1 MAKPKGYYSPEAIQA
16 RQQTEVDAY
25 NRQQEE
31 VKKKVEQPAQ
41 PSTLSG
47 DKQGGY
53 NIAPPTG
60 GTGEFQVTPPNGELE
75 WDYKT
80 AETDLGGRPA
90 QTRNFFGLDIKPQGF
105 DPQGKPYFGGG
116 FNGWMKK
123 WAYNFS
129 EEAASKEDS
138 DESWKMFWETAS
150 EFSKSVVTPL
160 EKNATQEQINTRS
173 KEQTSLFLQGA
184 AQLFDA
190 VGKKAESSK
199 ASGILTPIVRFTNT
213 AVGMTLEA
221 FSMPAEG
228 VERALSTSRAMRE
241 YANANSTLP
250 TLDFFDDADD
260 AVFESNRPVYAK
272 QAEER
277 VGLRSEAAEIAT
289 RAFLVPLQMYDAFRF
304 MTAPGTMK
312 EKQDALAAGWT
323 EGRMLYTELYKPAIR
338 EEYLKRVQAG
348 EDPELLTMEL
358 EDPWVEAIG
367 EIILDPLNFIGASGK
382 AAKAGETALEAAKAT
397 SKSGLLA
404 IPEFADELAALGKA
418 SSEADSIKA
427 MTKIEDRIIEAVS
440 ETGRAIESAQSWKA
454 VELTPAGNRFRQTR
468 NVSNYLNNIVQGV
481 RNGGGDANEVMD
493 FVNALVKRASGDRNA
508 IKESIAAISHSKF
521 QALAYNQTALDTG
534 YMLKKL
540 MGDGDT
546 LVKAL
551 NNSTGNWD
559 DLVRI
564 LDDKIKDSVKF
575 AFPDVSEMSK
585 AADKV
590 KEVGE
595 LADPKTKALAEKY
608 AEFVKTNPGVA
619 KWQKVQTFAEQA
631 LKPINGF
638 LANSYFSLSYG
649 YAFRNFMQNMVT
661 LWADDGILLTKEAF
675 AEFSKSGIKTP
686 RLDDAIIKS
695 IGYIPESLK
704 GKTLTQSV
712 TEGSLLKKMFGK
724 LNEWGY
730 SPAALA
736 DAAEVYAG
744 KMIFMKKYRAS
755 MDKIMK
761 PGALLPDLATW
772 EKAGFS
778 SSQVDDFT
786 DILRANHY
794 NEADAVSAFTKK
806 YGNGTVDKWRQLDW
820 VNADVKKGLQEYD
833 TLWDDIVNL
842 TNKEGVSQSEI
853 LDAIDELKI
862 KVKKNANK
870 AASEP
875 SRMSDANPVW
885 KDISNARDQ
894 AGKFADEVD
903 DNKLQTLTTQ
913 FDRVAAEFNDT
924 LNEVARKMYK
934 DPEAQPLIARIQ
946 DFTSN
951 KNRQAL
957 NEVVR
962 GKVDELREWTLQIY
976 KDKKTNAFDLWDEAV
991 LGKRPAGVSREML
1004 HEAIWNRFR
1013 NERMSTWGSYFK
1025 QYIDQ
1030 AGALAAE
1037 TGQTELFAKAKQS
1050 LLELQQYRDY
1060 VYNKKGIF
1068 TNPPSINPAKVGE
1081 AANANNIRSIANTY
1095 GLPSMSASG
1104 KPTDKQLLNII
1115 NKYAPPPQVD
1125 VIQEVAKAQDAV
1137 AEVKPVLT
1145 IDEAA
1150 RKRDLEDLKNTDFFK
1165 KLQEDVKKYRK
1176 DKPVQPSNIEAK
1188 ALETKVVQAQGDA
1201 PTSAGKL
1208 DLNINQ
1214 EQRARDLEDIK
1225 NTDFFKDLQ
1234 EQVKKYRKDKPK
1246 KVATEAPIPEV
1257 GTPRYTRLEDVP
1269 PMDAEKAIAKYQ
1281 GQEYKGFFEKQ
1292 GDTYTPK
1299 PVTEGVAVP
1308 PPRDPNT
1315 SPGSHVFTES
1325 RQGTLDALDHVR
1337 NGIVERWGLRAPAG
1351 ADMDAFKQI
1360 TKELPERMTI
1370 ARSQSQIVAEKFRD
1384 FALLPYGETKN
1395 MDFAMSLVYPYQFW
1409 YSRSYK
1415 NWMQRAFMT
1424 NPEIISRYANL
1435 KEAMASQQRDLP
1447 DWWKSQVNVSGL
1459 LGIETDNP
1467 VYINLEATLFPLYG
1481 LTGVDFND
1489 PVKRSNW
1496 FTSTLDDMGK
1506 FGPSVWAPIQWAT
1519 AAYLYANGEKEAAS
1533 RWGSRMIPQTAT
1545 VKSISSYFGTPI
1557 EIDPMVQMFSGNG
1570 LMDTKASDPY
1580 EEGRIARALS
1590 AMEGE
1595 GQYTKEQL
1603 MDAMYSQKGEI
1614 WDEAY
1619 RRAVQERAP
1628 GQLSSFFLG
1637 VGFKGRSQSDIKID
1651 QFYADYS
1658 RLKNLFYS
1666 NHITKEQYQNSMNEM
1681 SNNYEFMDMLLLSRR
1696 AGDGRDAAYAYNIIA
1711 RLPPGMSTE
1720 MLEMAG
1726 IDPRTAEKF
1735 YDSGGKLESMPE
1747 TERQRFLAGIM
1758 DMAALLKMPNDAT
1771 RQEWTLAKQTYAKMT
1786 AELAM
1791 QYGEDIQDKISAY
1804 YDLDTNKQ
1812 KAYLEAYPEVKAA
1825 MEAQTAYIANTPVL
1839 SAYYG
1844 GIEITTRF
1852 YENQMYD
1859 QLEQEFG
1866 ADIQDKME
1874 QYYFLK
1880 DNLQNAEAKAFYN
1893 ANNLKAYE
1901 TRKKALRVEYEK
1913 QIMAAANQIP
1923 EAEGYGVRPE
1933 FSPETGIQQDMYQL
1947 ATTDQQAQMAQNIFS
1962 QLSPAVQSL
1971 LQQSFQTGD
1980 PVPSAV
1986 LRQVKFIANKYGMS
2000 EYDAMRLLGVEIGN

>member
-1 MAKPKGYYSPEAIQA
+1 MAKPKGYYSAEAIQA
-16 RQQTEVDAY
+16 RQQVQVDEY
-25 NRQQEE
+25 NRQQAEQ
-31 VKKKVEQPAQ
+31 KKVEQKTQQP
-41 PSTLSG
+41 PSTMSG

-60 GTGEFQVTPPNGELE
+60 GTGEFQVTPPKGQLE

-80 AETDLGGRPA
+80 AQTDLSGKPV
-90 QTRNFFGLDIKPQGF
+90 QTRSFFGLDIKPQGF
-105 DPQGKPYFGGG
+105 DPLGKPYFGGG

-129 EEAASKEDS
+129 EEAATKEDS
-138 DESWKMFWETAS
+138 DESWKMFWETSAQ
-150 EFSKSVVTPL
+150 FSQNVTKPL
-160 EKNATQEQINTRS
+160 DKNATQEQKTARAQ
-173 KEQTSLFLQGA
+173 EQGSLFLQGA
-184 AQLFDA
+184 SQLFSSI
-190 VGKKAESSK
+190 GKEAESSK
-199 ASGILTPIVRFTNT
+199 AGSVLTPIVRSVNT
-213 AVGMTLEA
+213 LVGMTLEA

-228 VERALSTSRAMRE
+228 VERALATSRAMRE

-250 TLDFFDDADD
+250 TLDFFDDEDE
-260 AVFESNRPVYAK
+260 AVFESNRPIYAK

-289 RAFLVPLQMYDAFRF
+289 RAFVPILQMYDAFRF
-304 MTAPGTMK
+304 ATAPGTLK

-323 EGRMLYTELYKPAIR
+323 EGRMLYSELYKPAIR
-338 EEYLKRVQAG
+338 EEFLQRVQAG

-404 IPEFADELAALGKA
+404 VPEFADELAALGKA
-418 SSEADSIKA
+418 STEADSIKA
-427 MTKIEDRIIEAVS
+427 MTKIEDRIIQAVS
-440 ETGRAIESAQSWKA
+440 ETGRAVDSAQSWKA
-454 VELTPAGNRFRQTR
+454 TALTPTGNRFRQTR
-468 NVSNYLNNIVQGV
+468 DVSNYLNNIIQGV
-481 RNGGGDANEVMD
+481 RNSGGDANEIMD

-521 QALAYNQTALDTG
+521 QALAYNQTAFDVG
-534 YMLKKL
+534 HMLKKL
-540 MGDGDT
+540 TGDGDS
-546 LVKAL
+546 LIKAL

-559 DLVRI
+559 DLIRT
-564 LDDKIKDSVKF
+564 LDDKMKDAIKFS
-575 AFPDVSEMSK
+575 FPDVSEMSK

-619 KWQKVQTFAEQA
+619 KWQKVQSVAELA

-675 AEFSKSGIKTP
+675 GEFSKTGFKTP
-686 RLDDAIIKS
+686 KLDEAIIKS
-695 IGYIPESLK
+695 LGYMPESLK
-704 GKTLTQSV
+704 GKTLTKSL
-712 TEGSLLKKMFGK
+712 TEDSLLKKMFGK

-744 KMIFMKKYRAS
+744 KMIFVKKYRAS

-772 EKAGFS
+772 QKAGFAE
-778 SSQVDDFT
+778 SQVNDFV

-794 NEADAVSAFTKK
+794 NEADAVAAFTKK

-842 TNKEGVSQSEI
+842 TNKDGASQSEI

-870 AASEP
+870 AAKEP
-875 SRMSDANPVW
+875 SRMSDADPMW
-885 KDISNARDQ
+885 RGISDAREQ
-894 AGKFADEVD
+894 AGKYADEAS
-903 DNKLQTLTTQ
+903 DNKLQTLKTQ
-913 FDRVAAEFNDT
+913 FDRLAAEFNDAMNT
-924 LNEVARKMYK
+924 AASKMK
-934 DPEAQPLIARIQ
+934 GNPDAQPLIARLQ

-957 NEVVR
+957 NEVVTK
-962 GKVDELREWTLQIY
+962 KVDELREWTLAIY
-976 KDKKTNAFDLWDEAV
+976 KDKKTNAFDLWDEAI
-991 LGKRPAGVSREML
+991 LGKRPAGVSREQL

-1013 NERMSTWGSYFK
+1013 DERSSVWGDYFK

-1030 AGALAAE
+1030 ASALAAE
-1037 TGQTELFAKAKQS
+1037 TGQTELFAKAKQA
-1050 LLELQQYRDY
+1050 LMELQQYRDY
-1060 VYNKKGIF
+1060 VYNGKGIH
-1068 TNPPSINPAKVGE
+1068 TKPPVINPAKVGDT
-1081 AANANNIRSIANTY
+1081 ANANNIRSIANTY
-1095 GLPSMSASG
+1095 GLPSMSANG
-1104 KPTDKQLLNII
+1104 KPTDNQLLNII
-1115 NKYAPPPQVD
+1115 NKYAPPPQAD
-1125 VIQEVAKAQDAV
+1125 VIQDVAKAQDVV
-1137 AEVKPVLT
+1137 AETKPVLA

-1150 RKRDLEDLKNTDFFK
+1150 RKKDVEDLKNTEFFK
-1165 KLQEDVKKYRK
+1165 KLKEDVQKYRK
-1176 DKPVQPSNIEAK
+1176 DKPAQKSNYEAIAAKTEIIQP
-1188 ALETKVVQAQGDA
+1188 QGDVQI
-1201 PTSAGKL
+1201 SGGKL

-1214 EQRARDLEDIK
+1214 EQRARDVAEIK
-1225 NTDFFKDLQ
+1225 NSDYFKNLKK
-1234 EQVKKYRKDKPK
+1234 QVEESRRNKPK
-1246 KVATEAPIPEV
+1246 KVEAAAPKIHDV
-1257 GTPRYTRLEDVP
+1257 ATPRYSRLEDVP
-1269 PMDAEKAIAKYQ
+1269 PMDAEKAIAKHQ
-1281 GQEYKGFFEKQ
+1281 GQEYKGFFEKN

-1299 PVTEGVAVP
+1299 PVTEGIAVP

-1315 SPGSHVFTES
+1315 SPGSHVFTEG

-1337 NGIVERWGLRAPAG
+1337 NGIIERWGLRAPAG
-1351 ADMDAFKQI
+1351 ADMDAFKQL

-1481 LTGVDFND
+1481 LTGTDFND
-1489 PVKRSNW
+1489 PVKRTNW

-1506 FGPSVWAPIQWAT
+1506 FGPSVWAPYQWAT

-1533 RWGSRMIPQTAT
+1533 RWGSRLIPQTAT

-1590 AMEGE
+1590 AMESE
-1595 GQYTKEQL
+1595 GKYTKEEL

-1637 VGFKGRSQSDIKID
+1637 VGFKGRSQSDIQID

-1666 NHITKEQYQNSMNEM
+1666 NHVTKEQYQNSMNEM
-1681 SNNYEFMDMLLLSRR
+1681 RNTYPFMDMLLLSRR
-1696 AGDGRDAAYAYNIIA
+1696 AGDGRDAAYAYNIIS
-1711 RLPPGMSTE
+1711 RLPPGMSKE

-1735 YDSGGKLESMPE
+1735 YESGGKLESMPE

-1758 DMAALLKMPNDAT
+1758 DMAAVLKMPDGAT
-1771 RQEWTLAKQTYAKMT
+1771 RQEWTLAKQTYAKMN
-1786 AELAM
+1786 EQLA
-1791 QYGEDIQDKISAY
+1791 QTFGEDIQDKISAFY
-1804 YDLDTNKQ
+1804 ELDSVKRD
-1812 KAYLEAYPEVKAA
+1812 AYLEAFPEVKQA
-1825 MEAQTAYIANTPVL
+1825 MEAQTAYIANTPIL
-1839 SAYYG
+1839 STYYG
-1844 GIEITTRF
+1844 GLEITTRF

-1866 ADIQDKME
+1866 LDIQEKME
-1874 QYYFLK
+1874 QYYALK

-1893 ANNLKAYE
+1893 ANNLRAYE
-1901 TRKKALRVEYEK
+1901 ARKKELRIEVEK

-1933 FSPETGIQQDMYQL
+1933 FSPEYGIQEDLYQL
-1947 ATTDQQAQMAQNIFS
+1947 ATTDQQAQTAQEIFN
-1962 QLSPAVQSL
+1962 QLSPAVQTL
-1971 LQQSFQTGD
+1971 LQESLQSGEQ
-1980 PVPSAV
+1980 VPSAV
-1986 LRQVKFIANKYGMS
+1986 LRQIKFIANKYGLS
-2000 EYDAMRLLGVEIGN
+2000 EYEAMRIMRIEQ

>member
-1 MAKPKGYYSPEAIQA
+1 MAKKPSGYYSPEAIQA
-16 RQQTEVDAY
+16 RQQVQVDEY
-25 NRQQEE
+25 NRQQAE
-31 VKKKVEQPAQ
+31 VKKKVEQPS
-41 PSTLSG
+41 STMSG
-47 DKQGGY
+47 DKQG
-53 NIAPPTG
+53 NTITPPTG
-60 GTGEFQVTPPNGELE
+60 GTGEFQVTPPDGKLE

-80 AETDLGGRPA
+80 AQTDLSGKPV
-90 QTRNFFGLDIKPQGF
+90 QTRSFFGLDIKPQGF
-105 DPQGKPYFGGG
+105 DPQGNPYFGGG

-129 EEAASKEDS
+129 EEAATKEDAE
-138 DESWKMFWETAS
+138 ESWKMFWETSAQLS
-150 EFSKSVVTPL
+150 QNVTTFD
-160 EKNATQEQINTRS
+160 KNATQEQKRAQTQ
-173 KEQTSLFLQGA
+173 EQGYLFLQGA
-184 AQLFDA
+184 SQLFESI
-190 VGKKAESSK
+190 GKSAESSK
-199 ASGILTPIVRFTNT
+199 ASSILTPIVRSVNT
-213 AVGMTLEA
+213 LVGMTLEV

-228 VERALSTSRAMRE
+228 VERSLATSRAMRE

-250 TLDFFDDADD
+250 TLDFFDDEDE
-260 AVFESNRPVYAK
+260 AVFESNRPAYAK

-289 RAFLVPLQMYDAFRF
+289 RAFVPILQMYDAFRF
-304 MTAPGTMK
+304 ATAPGTLK

-323 EGRMLYTELYKPAIR
+323 EGRMLYSELYKPAIR

-367 EIILDPLNFIGASGK
+367 EVILDPLNFIGAGGK

-404 IPEFADELAALGKA
+404 VPEFADELAALGKA

-427 MTKIEDRIIEAVS
+427 MTKIEDRIIQAVS

-481 RNGGGDANEVMD
+481 RNSGGDANEIMD

-521 QALAYNQTALDTG
+521 QALAYNQTAFDTG
-534 YMLKKL
+534 HMLNKL
-540 MGDGDT
+540 LGDGDT
-546 LVKAL
+546 LIKAL
-551 NNSTGNWD
+551 NNSTGDWS
-559 DLVRI
+559 DLTRI

-595 LADPKTKALAEKY
+595 LADPKTKVLAERY
-608 AEFVKTNPGVA
+608 NEFVKTNPGVA
-619 KWQKVQTFAEQA
+619 RWQKVQTFAEQA

-675 AEFSKSGIKTP
+675 GEFSKSGIKTP

-772 EKAGFS
+772 NKAGFAE
-778 SSQVDDFT
+778 SQVNDFV

-870 AASEP
+870 AATEP
-875 SRMSDANPVW
+875 SRMDNSNPVW

-894 AGKFADEVD
+894 AGKFADDVD

-924 LNEVARKMYK
+924 LNEVAKKMRG
-934 DPEAQPLIARIQ
+934 DPEMQPLIARIQ

-962 GKVDELREWTLQIY
+962 GKTEELRQWTVNIY
-976 KDKKTNAFDLWDEAV
+976 DSKKNAFDLWDEAV
-991 LGKRPAGVSREML
+991 LGKRPAGVSRRQL
-1004 HEAIWNRFR
+1004 HRAIWDRFFS
-1013 NERMSTWGSYFK
+1013 ERMSTWGEYFK
-1025 QYIDQ
+1025 KYTDQ
-1030 AGALAAE
+1030 ASALATE
-1037 TGQTELFAKAKQS
+1037 TGQTELFGKAKQA

-1060 VYNKKGIF
+1060 VYNGKGIH
-1068 TNPPSINPAKVGE
+1068 TKPPTINPAKVGD
-1081 AANANNIRSIANTY
+1081 AANANNIRSVANTY
-1095 GLPSMSASG
+1095 GLPSMSANG
-1104 KPTDKQLLNII
+1104 KPTDNQLLNII
-1115 NKYAPPPQVD
+1115 NKYAPPQVD
-1125 VIQEVAKAQDAV
+1125 VVQEVAKVQDAA

-1201 PTSAGKL
+1201 PTTAGKL

-1225 NTDFFKDLQ
+1225 SSDFYKKLKEDVQ
-1234 EQVKKYRKDKPK
+1234 KYRKDKPK
-1246 KVATEAPIPEV
+1246 VEAPKIQEAAPLEV
-1257 GTPRYTRLEDVP
+1257 GTPRYSRLEDVP
-1269 PMDAEKAIAKYQ
+1269 PMDAERAIAKHQ

-1299 PVTEGVAVP
+1299 PVTEGIAVP

-1315 SPGSHVFTES
+1315 SPGSHVFTEG

-1351 ADMDAFKQI
+1351 ADMDAFKQL
-1360 TKELPERMTI
+1360 TKELPERMTV

-1447 DWWKSQVNVSGL
+1447 DWWKSQVNVSGM

-1533 RWGSRMIPQTAT
+1533 RWGSRLIPQTAT

-1557 EIDPMVQMFSGNG
+1557 EIDPMIQLFSGNG
-1570 LMDTKASDPY
+1570 LFDTKASDPY

-1590 AMEGE
+1590 AMESE
-1595 GQYTKEQL
+1595 GKYTKEEL

-1619 RRAVQERAP
+1619 QRAVNERAG

-1637 VGFKGRSQSDIKID
+1637 VGFKGRSQSDIQID

-1666 NHITKEQYQNSMNEM
+1666 DHVTKEQYQNSMNEM
-1681 SNNYEFMDMLLLSRR
+1681 RNTYPFMDMLLLSRR
-1696 AGDGRDAAYAYNIIA
+1696 AGDGRDAAYAYNVIS
-1711 RLPPGMSTE
+1711 RLPPGMSKE

-1735 YDSGGKLESMPE
+1735 YESGGKLDSMPE

-1771 RQEWTLAKQTYAKMT
+1771 RQEWTLAKQTYSKMN
-1786 AELAM
+1786 ELLA
-1791 QYGEDIQDKISAY
+1791 QKYGEDIQDKISAY

-1812 KAYLEAYPEVKAA
+1812 KAYLEAYPEVKEA
-1825 MEAQTAYIANTPVL
+1825 MDAQTAYIANTPIL
-1839 SAYYG
+1839 SSYYG
-1844 GIEITTRF
+1844 GLQITTRF

-1866 ADIQDKME
+1866 ADIQEKME

-1913 QIMAAANQIP
+1913 QIMAAASQIP

-1933 FSPETGIQQDMYQL
+1933 FSPETGIQEDMYQL
-1947 ATTDQQAQMAQNIFS
+1947 ATTDQQAEMAQNIFT
-1962 QLSPAVQSL
+1962 QLSPAVQNL
-1971 LQQSFQTGD
+1971 LQESFQTGE

-1986 LRQVKFIANKYGMS
+1986 LRQVKFIANKYGLS
-2000 EYDAMRLLGVEIGN
+2000 EYEAMRIMGIEQ

>member
-1 MAKPKGYYSPEAIQA
+1 MAKKQPGYYSPEAIQA
-16 RQQTEVDAY
+16 RQQVQVDEY
-25 NRQQEE
+25 NRQQA
-31 VKKKVEQPAQ
+31 EQQKPKQIEQ
-41 PSTLSG
+41 PSTMSG

-60 GTGEFQVTPPNGELE
+60 GTGEFQTTPPDGKLD

-80 AETDLGGRPA
+80 ATTDLSGKPVE
-90 QTRNFFGLDIKPQGF
+90 TRSFFGLDIKPQGF
-105 DPQGKPYFGGG
+105 DPQGNPYFGGG
-116 FNGWMKK
+116 FNGWAKK
-123 WAYNFS
+123 WAYKLS
-129 EEAASKEDS
+129 EEAATKEES
-138 DESWKMFWETAS
+138 DESWKLFWETAS
-150 EFSKSVVTPL
+150 QFSQNVVKPL
-160 EKNATQEQINTRS
+160 DGGAAQGRETAKAREQG
-173 KEQTSLFLQGA
+173 SLFLQGA
-184 AQLFDA
+184 SQLFDA
-190 VGKKAESSK
+190 IGKEAESSK
-199 ASGILTPIVRFTNT
+199 ASSVLTPIVRFTNVL
-213 AVGMTLEA
+213 VGATLEA

-260 AVFESNRPVYAK
+260 SVFESNRPIYAK

-289 RAFLVPLQMYDAFRF
+289 RAFVPILQVYDAFRF
-304 MTAPGTMK
+304 ATAPGTLK

-323 EGRMLYTELYKPAIR
+323 EGRMLYSELYKPAIR
-338 EEYLKRVQAG
+338 EEYLRRVQAG

-367 EIILDPLNFIGASGK
+367 EIILDPLNFIGAGGK
-382 AAKAGETALEAAKAT
+382 AAKAGETALEAARAT
-397 SKSGLLA
+397 TKSGLLA

-418 SSEADSIKA
+418 STEADSIKA
-427 MTKIEDRIIEAVS
+427 ITKIEDRIIEAVS
-440 ETGRAIESAQSWKA
+440 ETGRAIDSAQSWKA
-454 VELTPAGNRFRQTR
+454 TALTPTGNRFRQTR
-468 NVSNYLNNIVQGV
+468 DVSNYLNNIVQGV

-521 QALAYNQTALDTG
+521 QALAYNQTAFDTG
-534 YMLKKL
+534 YMLKRL
-540 MGDGDT
+540 MGEGNS
-546 LVKAL
+546 LIKAF
-551 NNSTGNWD
+551 NNSSGNWD
-559 DLVRI
+559 DLVRV
-564 LDDKIKDSVKF
+564 LDDKMKDAIKFS
-575 AFPDVSEMSK
+575 FPDVSEMSK

-595 LADPKTKALAEKY
+595 LADPKTKALAERY
-608 AEFVKTNPGVA
+608 TEFVKTNPGVA
-619 KWQKVQTFAEQA
+619 KWQKVQSLAELA
-631 LKPINGF
+631 LKPLNGF

-675 AEFSKSGIKTP
+675 GEFSKTGFKTP
-686 RLDDAIIKS
+686 KLDDAIIKS
-695 IGYIPESLK
+695 LGYMPEALK

-744 KMIFMKKYRAS
+744 KMIFVKKYRAS

-761 PGALLPDLATW
+761 PGALLPDLALWHDAKFTT
-772 EKAGFS
+772 E
-778 SSQVDDFT
+778 QVDDFV
-786 DILRANHY
+786 DILRTNHY
-794 NEADAVSAFTKK
+794 NEAEAAEIFNKK
-806 YGNGTVDKWRQLDW
+806 YGSGTVEKWRQLGW
-820 VNADVKKGLQEYD
+820 VNADAKKGLQEYD
-833 TLWDDIVNL
+833 TLWDDLVNL
-842 TNKEGVSQSEI
+842 TNKEGVSQKEV
-853 LDAIDELKI
+853 LDAIDEFKI

-870 AASEP
+870 AAKEP
-875 SRMSDANPVW
+875 SNMSDANPVW
-885 KDISNARDQ
+885 QDIANAREQ
-894 AGKFADEVD
+894 AGKYADEVD
-903 DNKLQTLTTQ
+903 NNKLQTLTTQ
-913 FDRVAAEFNDT
+913 FDRVAADFNDT
-924 LNEVARKMYK
+924 LNEVAKKMYQ
-934 DPEAQPLIARIQ
+934 DPEMQPLVARIQ

-957 NEVVR
+957 NEVAKN
-962 GKVDELREWTLQIY
+962 KVQESLDWTLSIY
-976 KDKKTNAFDLWDEAV
+976 RDKKTNAFDLWDEAV
-991 LGKRPAGVSREML
+991 LGTRPKGVSREQL
-1004 HEAIWNRFR
+1004 HKAIWDKWKS
-1013 NERMSTWGSYFK
+1013 ERMSTWGNYFK
-1025 QYIDQ
+1025 RYTDQ
-1030 AGALAAE
+1030 ASALAVE

-1050 LLELQQYRDY
+1050 LLELQQFREY
-1060 VYNKKGIF
+1060 VYSPKGIH
-1068 TNPPSINPAKVGE
+1068 TKPPVINPAKVGD

-1095 GLPSMSASG
+1095 GLPSMSANG

-1115 NKYAPPPQVD
+1115 NKYAPPPAEVVQD
-1125 VIQEVAKAQDAV
+1125 VAKAQD
-1137 AEVKPVLT
+1137 VKPVLA

-1150 RKRDLEDLKNTDFFK
+1150 RKKDLEEIKNSDFFK
-1165 KLQEDVKKYRK
+1165 KLKEDVQKYRK
-1176 DKPVQPSNIEAK
+1176 DKPAQPSNVEAR
-1188 ALETKVVQAQGDA
+1188 AAQTEVIQAQGD
-1201 PTSAGKL
+1201 TVTEGGKL
-1208 DLNINQ
+1208 DLSINQ
-1214 EQRARDLEDIK
+1214 EQRAKDVEEIK
-1225 NTDFFKDLQ
+1225 KSEYFQNLKK
-1234 EQVKKYRKDKPK
+1234 QVEESRKNKPK
-1246 KVATEAPIPEV
+1246 KVEAEAPKIQETLPEAS
-1257 GTPRYTRLEDVP
+1257 GYSRLEDVP

-1281 GQEYKGFFEKQ
+1281 GQDYKGFFEKN

-1299 PVTEGVAVP
+1299 PVTEGIAVP

-1351 ADMDAFKQI
+1351 ADMDAFKQL

-1467 VYINLEATLFPLYG
+1467 IYINLEATLFPLYG
-1481 LTGVDFND
+1481 LTGTDFND
-1489 PVKRSNW
+1489 PVKRTNW

-1506 FGPSVWAPIQWAT
+1506 FGPSVWAPYQWAT

-1533 RWGSRMIPQTAT
+1533 RWGSRLIPQTAT

-1557 EIDPMVQMFSGNG
+1557 EIDPMIQLFSGNG
-1570 LMDTKASDPY
+1570 LFDTKASDPY

-1590 AMEGE
+1590 AMESE
-1595 GQYTKEQL
+1595 GKYTKEEL

-1619 RRAVQERAP
+1619 QRAVNERAG

-1637 VGFKGRSQSDIKID
+1637 VGFKGRSQSDIQID

-1666 NHITKEQYQNSMNEM
+1666 DHVTKEQYQNSMNEM
-1681 SNNYEFMDMLLLSRR
+1681 RNTYPFMDMLLLSRR
-1696 AGDGRDAAYAYNIIA
+1696 AGDGRDAAYAYNVIS
-1711 RLPPGMSTE
+1711 RLPPGMSKE

-1735 YDSGGKLESMPE
+1735 YESGGKLDSMPE

-1771 RQEWTLAKQTYAKMT
+1771 RQEWTLAKQTYSKMN
-1786 AELAM
+1786 ELLA
-1791 QYGEDIQDKISAY
+1791 QKYGEDIQDKISAY

-1812 KAYLEAYPEVKAA
+1812 KAYLEAYPEVKEA
-1825 MEAQTAYIANTPVL
+1825 MDAQTAYIANTPIL
-1839 SAYYG
+1839 SSYYG
-1844 GIEITTRF
+1844 GLQITTRF

-1866 ADIQDKME
+1866 ADIQEKME

-1880 DNLQNAEAKAFYN
+1880 DNLQTEEAKAFYR

-1901 TRKKALRVEYEK
+1901 TRKKELRVQVEQ
-1913 QIMAAANQIP
+1913 QIMAAASQIP
-1923 EAEGYGVRPE
+1923 EADGYGVRPE
-1933 FSPETGIQQDMYQL
+1933 FSPESGTQQDMYQL
-1947 ATTDQQAQMAQNIFS
+1947 ATTDQQQQQAQQIFEG
-1962 QLSPAVQSL
+1962 LSPAAQELVQEYL
-1971 LQQSFQTGD
+1971 QTGD
-1980 PVPSAV
+1980 KLPSAV
-1986 LRQVKFIANKYGMS
+1986 TRQIEYLAEKLGLSQYEALRIMGLELK
-2000 EYDAMRLLGVEIGN
+2000 